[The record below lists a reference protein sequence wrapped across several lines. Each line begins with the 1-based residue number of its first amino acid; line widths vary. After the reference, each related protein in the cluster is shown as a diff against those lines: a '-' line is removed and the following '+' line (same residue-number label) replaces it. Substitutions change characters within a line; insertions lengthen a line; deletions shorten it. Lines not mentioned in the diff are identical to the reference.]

1 MNCPGQAVNP
11 LFNPS
16 PLTLPEQQNTPSN
29 ILYEI
34 KSNFPALIDLYLKQI
49 KTPGVPEQ
57 TGFFHCLLHYALV
70 NVIRGIWKLPKPLVN
85 VEPTQ
90 KISLHTP
97 ERVQTDIHH
106 IVPKRKWNG
115 STGELVERLPA
126 PLSDLY
132 AESVEI
138 YGQLLG
144 PGNCLVNLILLP
156 YNAHHQNVECIG
168 ANAAKYINPA
178 DHENT
183 LSLTEILFA
192 IALKAI
198 FDEQENIK
206 KMCHQLK
213 GSYRDRISLGVL
225 ERIEGETEMVGERY
239 AILVQ
244 SYPWIQEVNL
254 HLTNG
259 GYFLPVNLSV
269 EH

>member
-34 KSNFPALIDLYLKQI
+34 KSNFPALIELYLKQI

-178 DHENT
+178 DHEWNLWHRYPFYGFQNSRW
-183 LSLTEILFA
+183 LS
-192 IALKAI
+192 
-198 FDEQENIK
+198 
-206 KMCHQLK
+206 
-213 GSYRDRISLGVL
+213 DRTPSTNCNSVAPCGLPMG
-225 ERIEGETEMVGERY
+225 EEGTM
-239 AILVQ
+239 
-244 SYPWIQEVNL
+244 
-254 HLTNG
+254 
-259 GYFLPVNLSV
+259 LSPDT
-269 EH
+269 HRTMT